1 MLHRALLVTQL
12 LVLCTLSGCVR
23 GYDPHLTER
32 PMPSELQANAQAE
45 GEVEPVDVTVPEAA
59 DTKDARAVALA
70 SKQPRAGLPRATGAC
85 SLG

>member
-1 MLHRALLVTQL
+1 
-12 LVLCTLSGCVR
+12 
-23 GYDPHLTER
+23 
-32 PMPSELQANAQAE
+32 MPSELQANAQAE